1 MCSQIFDL
9 HRGFGGSTSFL
20 LHVLMNKMF
29 LFLFILSLP
38 SLARLEVC
46 R

>member
-20 LHVLMNKMF
+20 LHVLMNKVF
-29 LFLFILSLP
+29 LFTLSLP